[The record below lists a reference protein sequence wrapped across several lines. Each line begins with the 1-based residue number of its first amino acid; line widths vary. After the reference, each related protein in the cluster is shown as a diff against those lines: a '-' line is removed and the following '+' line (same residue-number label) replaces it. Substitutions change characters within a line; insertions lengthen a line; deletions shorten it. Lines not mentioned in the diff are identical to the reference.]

1 MFIRKGT
8 EMVRKSLL
16 FTVIAALT
24 ASSAQAAMLTNIQGG
39 VSINAGGGYQPV
51 AGPAAV
57 VPGER
62 IRTGDGSADIVYDN
76 GQTVHVGPNQ
86 VVLVSNLPPSAGPA
100 PDSGGGLKDVVDTGI
115 PPEYLIA
122 GAVVVGGGI
131 ACGLLCGQNN
141 HHHPASP

>member
-1 MFIRKGT
+1 
-8 EMVRKSLL
+8 MVRKSLI
-16 FTVIAALT
+16 FTVVAALT

-51 AGPAAV
+51 AGPATV

-100 PDSGGGLKDVVDTGI
+100 PDTGGGLKDDTGI
-115 PPEYLIA
+115 PLAYWVG
-122 GAVVVGGGI
+122 GALVVGGGVAAGI
-131 ACGLLCGQNN
+131 ILTENN